1 MLLQF
6 LYQEYGLLILESLQF
21 KSKTNLATLFYP
33 HRGITG
39 SNDELFSSSGAHAA
53 DGAASAAVPSSY
65 ALNLDMGLA
74 EHTAEYSAAVE
85 APAHEIFFQGRF
97 AQKLFS
103 FSVSFRNSLLAAI
116 FSWA

>member
-103 FSVSFRNSLLAAI
+103 FSVSFRYSLLAAI